1 MFKLFPLVIYTD
13 GATEGYLKNGN
24 INLDDLV
31 IIKLEMEKNLKIGII
46 GAGIQG
52 VCNALFL
59 QKKGYQVTLFD
70 KDEPGNLS
78 ASYGNAG
85 HFSPYASI
93 PLNRPDI
100 LTDVPAMLLSSSGP
114 LAVKWNYVPKMIP
127 WFLKFLKN
135 CSTKNMMHTAKYMH
149 QILDL
154 ALPAYDE
161 LFDEIDLSGLVE
173 NKGIMYIWNDQ
184 NLKSRELEINIR
196 NEIGAEQQLLN
207 QKEIH
212 DLEPNIKKIYHAGVF
227 YKKARHARNPKKI
240 LLKLLDLFLKK
251 DGKFLKLNVQDI
263 TFDNEKP
270 ILKSDVQTFIFDRV
284 VIACGAFS
292 KKLTDKL
299 DEKIPLDTERGYH
312 VHFKGCDHL
321 VSRPVVFTNRG
332 FGMTPME
339 QGLRVVGT
347 VEFGGLENPL
357 SKGRIKNLVNNAK
370 YMLDGL
376 PEHEDEWL
384 GFRPTLPDYLP
395 VIGPSKNYKNVFYS
409 FGHHHLGWTLAAI
422 SGKIIS
428 NMIANKNTNLNLEP
442 YSSKR
447 F

>member
-1 MFKLFPLVIYTD
+1 
-13 GATEGYLKNGN
+13 
-24 INLDDLV
+24 
-31 IIKLEMEKNLKIGII
+31 MEKKIKIGVI

-52 VCNALFL
+52 VCSGLFL
-59 QKKGYQVTLFD
+59 QKKGFEVTLFD
-70 KDEPGNLS
+70 RNEPGS
-78 ASYGNAG
+78 QAASYGNAG

-100 LTDVPAMLLSSSGP
+100 LTDVPAMLLSSYGP
-114 LAVKWNYVPKMIP
+114 LALKWNYVPKMIP
-127 WFLKFLKN
+127 WFLKFIKN

-207 QKEIH
+207 KKEIH
-212 DLEPNIKKIYHAGVF
+212 DLEPNIKKIYHGGVL
-227 YKKARHARNPKKI
+227 YKKARHARNPGKI
-240 LLKLLDLFLKK
+240 WLKLFQNFLKK
-251 DGKFLKLNVQDI
+251 EGKFIKLNIQDLN
-263 TFDNEKP
+263 FDEKKP
-270 ILKSDVQTFIFDRV
+270 IIRSETQRFVFDKV

-299 DEKIPLDTERGYH
+299 YENIPLDTERGYH
-312 VHFKGCDHL
+312 IHFKGCDHL
-321 VSRPVVFTNRG
+321 ISRPVVFQNRG

-347 VEFGGLENPL
+347 VEFGGLKNSL
-357 SKGRIKNLVNNAK
+357 SKSRINNLISNAK
-370 YMLDGL
+370 YLLDGL

-395 VIGPSKNYKNVFYS
+395 VIGPSKNYNNIFYC
-409 FGHHHLGWTLAAI
+409 FGHHHLGWTLGAI

-428 NMIANKNTNLNLEP
+428 KMISNEKTNLDLKP
-442 YSSKR
+442 YSSLR
-447 F
+447 FS